1 VSPIS
6 ARFGAA
12 LLLATAVASCAD
24 RPPMAMSSQ
33 FSPSSSLRELPGE
46 RGTCRVRIGAVKDA
60 RPQADIASMGQLGFR
75 AVRGG
80 DVAVWLRSGL
90 ASLGGDRHL
99 VIVDG
104 AGPADV
110 AFDVE
115 LLKAYIMSNALE
127 AKAATVVVRVSYG
140 GADTQLYRG
149 GDAGVNWTEGEG
161 ETQSAF
167 DASLTEILKQMRADI
182 VTRCP
187 KG

>member
-1 VSPIS
+1 MLKVS
-6 ARFGAA
+6 ARLGAA
-12 LLLATAVASCAD
+12 LLLATVAAACAD

-46 RGTCRVRIGAVKDA
+46 RGACRVRIGAVKDA
-60 RPQADIASMGQLGFR
+60 RPEADIASMGQLGFR

-90 ASLGGDRHL
+90 VTLGSDRHL
-99 VIVDG
+99 VIVD
-104 AGPADV
+104 GPADV

-127 AKAATVVVRVSYG
+127 AKAATVVVRASYG

-149 GDAGVNWTEGEG
+149 GDASVNWTEGEG

-187 KG
+187 KA